1 MLRDGLAGLINH
13 GIGTVQERLIVN
25 YYGKQ
30 EKGENSAVHGNLE
43 MNRSQ
48 ITSGWAQPTQRPV
61 LVLDL
66 GSVTIDASS

>member
-30 EKGENSAVHGNLE
+30 EKGENSAVYGTR
-43 MNRSQ
+43 MDRAQ
-48 ITSGWAQPTQRPV
+48 ITDGADSTNAAIGT
-61 LVLDL
+61 
-66 GSVTIDASS
+66 GSWIWYLLH